1 MKKILLIATGGTI
14 ASSESGGGLTPSI
27 DVKSLLAYIP
37 DIKSVCQL
45 DGISV
50 MNVDS
55 TNMNP
60 SLMAAIAQAVADNYE
75 SYDGFVVAHGTDTMA
90 YSAAAMTYMLKNL
103 AKPVVFTGSQIPI
116 EALYTDAK
124 KNLSDAIRFACEG
137 INGVYVTFDGMVI
150 NGAHAMKIKTRSSD
164 AFETVN
170 FPVIAEIKLG
180 RITYNQ
186 VLDYSGH
193 LQQLSRPVSGEFAID
208 TRLCPDILIL
218 KIFPGIRPDI
228 FDFIKNTYRGVIIES
243 FGIGGIPNEHNDI
256 VAKIH
261 ELIDAG
267 VAVVITTQCIYEGID
282 LSIYEVGQ
290 NLAKQNVIIG
300 ADMTTEAITM
310 KLMWALAHY
319 DSIEAIKE
327 YMEAPLFSDRSY

>member
-103 AKPVVFTGSQIPI
+103 AKPVV
-116 EALYTDAK
+116 
-124 KNLSDAIRFACEG
+124 
-137 INGVYVTFDGMVI
+137 
-150 NGAHAMKIKTRSSD
+150 
-164 AFETVN
+164 
-170 FPVIAEIKLG
+170 
-180 RITYNQ
+180 
-186 VLDYSGH
+186 
-193 LQQLSRPVSGEFAID
+193 
-208 TRLCPDILIL
+208 
-218 KIFPGIRPDI
+218 
-228 FDFIKNTYRGVIIES
+228 
-243 FGIGGIPNEHNDI
+243 
-256 VAKIH
+256 
-261 ELIDAG
+261 
-267 VAVVITTQCIYEGID
+267 
-282 LSIYEVGQ
+282 
-290 NLAKQNVIIG
+290 
-300 ADMTTEAITM
+300 
-310 KLMWALAHY
+310 
-319 DSIEAIKE
+319 
-327 YMEAPLFSDRSY
+327 